1 MVYNQGIWYLQAFI
15 KQGIWYPQVF
25 IKQEPISIIA
35 MELLDMNNYSLTKE
49 LDRLAVEF
57 DKLECFEEQIK
68 NIIKLVVIAN
78 YLGELMVLHIIK

>member
-1 MVYNQGIWYLQAFI
+1 MVYNQGIWHPRIL
-15 KQGIWYPQVF
+15 

-49 LDRLAVEF
+49 LDRLVVEF
-57 DKLECFEEQIK
+57 DKLECFEEQFK